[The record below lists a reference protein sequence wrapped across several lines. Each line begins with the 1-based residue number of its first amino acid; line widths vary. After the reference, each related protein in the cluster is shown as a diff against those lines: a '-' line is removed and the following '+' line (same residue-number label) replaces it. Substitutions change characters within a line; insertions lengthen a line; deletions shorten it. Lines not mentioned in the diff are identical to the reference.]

1 MVATKIDSL
10 DKWRPITYLTASLFS
25 EKMTAAD
32 IFTIIIAQFNWNIHV
47 GSHGH
52 MLSHVFTHISK
63 EENLL
68 SSLVE
73 QNSLWYQQW
82 IFYRRMVSIRWMS

>member
-10 DKWRPITYLTASLFS
+10 DKWRPITYLTASFFS
-25 EKMTAAD
+25 EQMTAAD
-32 IFTIIIAQFNWNIHV
+32 TFAVIIVQFNWSIRV
-47 GSHGH
+47 GSHERR
-52 MLSHVFTHISK
+52 ISTM
-63 EENLL
+63 
-68 SSLVE
+68 SLVE